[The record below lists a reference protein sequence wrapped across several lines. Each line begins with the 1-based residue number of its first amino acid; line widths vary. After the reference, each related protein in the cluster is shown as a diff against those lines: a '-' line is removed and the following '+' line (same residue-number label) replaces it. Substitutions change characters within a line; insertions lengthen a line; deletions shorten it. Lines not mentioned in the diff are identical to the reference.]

1 MQICLQ
7 TTTTIPSVFPWE
19 KTNIYQCQSSFHLW
33 NIWKTILKYPNNFN
47 NEFKIKIFYLLKN
60 LFLCWILIEML
71 GTEVWVTDCGSH
83 DGASSLLCLQN
94 SLHHHCCII
103 SLPSQVLAIQ
113 RFVGTLKININK
125 VYFSYFLKSFFTR
138 PKIGQY
144 ER

>member
-1 MQICLQ
+1 
-7 TTTTIPSVFPWE
+7 
-19 KTNIYQCQSSFHLW
+19 
-33 NIWKTILKYPNNFN
+33 
-47 NEFKIKIFYLLKN
+47 
-60 LFLCWILIEML
+60 ML

-83 DGASSLLCLQN
+83 DGASSLLCLQD
-94 SLHHHCCII
+94 SLHHHSCIV